1 MTIDC
6 NCPICGSRSTKSLPI
21 IYESGQRMGR
31 STRNS
36 LWASTSGRVWAG
48 RSVTE
53 SHSASLIAANAS
65 PPGAMPWFALL
76 IPLIIM
82 VFIFNWSMWLV
93 PVVMFSIA
101 ILYGGSDAYIQT
113 RRDKEN
119 WEKSFRCLRCGAMF
133 IPAGAIAPLPGL
145 TDVVPEN
152 KTVPNMNKQNL
163 PKRRYAE

>member
-1 MTIDC
+1 MTMDC

-21 IYESGQRMGR
+21 IFESGQRMGR

-65 PPGAMPWFALL
+65 PPGTMPWLTLL

-82 VFIFNWSMWLV
+82 VLIFNWSMWLV
-93 PVVMFSIA
+93 PLVMFSIA
-101 ILYGGSDAYIQT
+101 ILYGGSDAYIRT
-113 RRDKEN
+113 RQEMEN
-119 WEKSFRCLRCGAMF
+119 WEKSFRCMRCGVIF
-133 IPAGAIAPLPGL
+133 IPAVATAPLPVL
-145 TDVVPEN
+145 TDVVPEG
-152 KTVPNMNKQNL
+152 KTVTDMNRQNIL
-163 PKRRYAE
+163 ESRYAK

>member
-1 MTIDC
+1 MTIEC

-53 SHSASLIAANAS
+53 SHSASLIAANAA
-65 PPGAMPWFALL
+65 PPGTMPWLTLL
-76 IPLIIM
+76 IPLIVM
-82 VFIFNWSMWLV
+82 VVIFNWSMWLV
-93 PVVMFSIA
+93 PVVMFSVA

-113 RRDKEN
+113 RQAIEN
-119 WEKSFRCLRCGAMF
+119 WEKSFRCLRCGAIF
-133 IPAGAIAPLPGL
+133 IPTAAIETLPVL
-145 TDVVPEN
+145 TDVVPEG
-152 KTVPNMNKQNL
+152 KTATELNRQNL
-163 PKRRYAE
+163 QESRYAK